1 MGLHGGLVLR
11 VVHPANGAL
20 RKSNGAEYDDHQL
33 NAIQTLSAILVG
45 EIAKDDHAHGGA
57 SECQGIDGDLNVSFM
72 FGSPVYES
80 QTG

>member
-33 NAIQTLSAILVG
+33 NAIQTLSAILVS

-57 SECQGIDGDLNVSFM
+57 RQSQGINGDFDIGLM
-72 FGSPVYES
+72 F
-80 QTG
+80 